1 MNSYTC
7 EKDSEGGRRGGC
19 LLQGLCRRV
28 RTGAVNGWNFP
39 LRVMAWNS
47 RKGLETGHSSVLEQ
61 ASDIQAG
68 EPCPGPM
75 GGHPE
80 LRGPSCGLHLAAVEL
95 IHASPHH
102 RRRCPRPRQT
112 DECWVTGRG

>member
-1 MNSYTC
+1 M
-7 EKDSEGGRRGGC
+7 
-19 LLQGLCRRV
+19 LQGLCRRV

>member
-7 EKDSEGGRRGGC
+7 EKDSEPAAGGEGVCCKDSLR
-19 LLQGLCRRV
+19 RRV
-28 RTGAVNGWNFP
+28 RTGAVNGWNLP

-47 RKGLETGHSSVLEQ
+47 RKGLERGHSSVLEH

-80 LRGPSCGLHLAAVEL
+80 LRGSSCGLHLAAVEL
-95 IHASPHH
+95 ICVFTPSPEALSSPQAD
-102 RRRCPRPRQT
+102 R
-112 DECWVTGRG
+112 